1 MDCSKVNLKIGSKG
15 AEVKELQRYLTYLRY
30 YDGLIDGVY
39 GEYTKKAVQK
49 MQKAYGNDPDGL
61 FGPKTCKKCG
71 INGQDISN
79 SIQVLTLSTYKN
91 MLQRYKQYKQDHKK
105 EPNICYIDISN
116 KYRYVTVKKFKECI
130 SYYEAFVKK
139 NNREPSSIPLNPQ
152 NMTENV
158 QGGLVAEAKKVLGDF
173 KNAKECYNRIK
184 GRGYIGYNNDVY
196 SREEMFKRIKQGK
209 GANCSD
215 WSQLLH
221 DIFIAMGY
229 KCRYVHVMCKSGI
242 GHIQLDVKYPLGVST
257 WTRIDPAAAASKNS
271 QYSWGRLWCASPRYV
286 IGYDPAWL
294 MLDDG
299 KT

>member
-1 MDCSKVNLKIGSKG
+1 MACSKVNLKIGSKG

-61 FGPKTCKKCG
+61 FGPKTCKKWG

-139 NNREPSSIPLNPQ
+139 NNREPNKI
-152 NMTENV
+152 
-158 QGGLVAEAKKVLGDF
+158 
-173 KNAKECYNRIK
+173 
-184 GRGYIGYNNDVY
+184 
-196 SREEMFKRIKQGK
+196 
-209 GANCSD
+209 
-215 WSQLLH
+215 
-221 DIFIAMGY
+221 
-229 KCRYVHVMCKSGI
+229 
-242 GHIQLDVKYPLGVST
+242 
-257 WTRIDPAAAASKNS
+257 
-271 QYSWGRLWCASPRYV
+271 
-286 IGYDPAWL
+286 
-294 MLDDG
+294 
-299 KT
+299 